1 MINSKEN
8 PVEWSQLMSELED
21 AHEHLGDLIKEMG
34 SKGSLD
40 IEGYSID
47 IAHIYAHL
55 NRAWN
60 SRDFKGEM
68 SESQWEEFRY
78 FPADL
83 EPIA

>member
-1 MINSKEN
+1 MIDSKEN

-21 AHEHLGDLIKEMG
+21 AQEHLGDLIKEMG
-34 SKGSLD
+34 SKGSVD

-68 SESQWEEFRY
+68 SESQWEEFRS
-78 FPADL
+78 FPSDL